1 MLATTVRRR
10 KRSAAA
16 GRKIQYGRA
25 AIEFTPGSLERDLS
39 NIGGSVPAEEWAAI
53 PADYF
58 SDLDQ
63 HVHGA
68 PRKK

>member
-1 MLATTVRRR
+1 MPAATVRRR
-10 KRSAAA
+10 KRSVDA
-16 GRKIQYGRA
+16 GRKIRHGRA
-25 AIEFTPGSLERDLS
+25 AIEFAPGSLERDLS
-39 NIGGSVPAEEWAAI
+39 DIGGSVPADEWAAI

-63 HVHGA
+63 HLHGA